1 MSNSSQG
8 YMVGTGLLEK
18 WVRCFGK
25 FTSGPNIDLSS
36 IIGMARRMGD
46 LKNEDIDVKVWDSPG
61 GDHNLLHAII
71 QKKPDDV
78 CHVGGDDHAWPGP
91 NLLRNYL
98 FKTKIQFCL
107 PNHLMQ

>member
-46 LKNEDIDVKVWDSPG
+46 LKNEDIDVKV
-61 GDHNLLHAII
+61 
-71 QKKPDDV
+71 
-78 CHVGGDDHAWPGP
+78 
-91 NLLRNYL
+91 
-98 FKTKIQFCL
+98 
-107 PNHLMQ
+107 